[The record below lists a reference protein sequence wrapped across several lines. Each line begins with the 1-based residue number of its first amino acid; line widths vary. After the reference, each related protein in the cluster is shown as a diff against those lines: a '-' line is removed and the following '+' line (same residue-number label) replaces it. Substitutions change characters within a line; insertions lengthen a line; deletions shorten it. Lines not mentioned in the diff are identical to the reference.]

1 MAAVHIYE
9 IQVSEFFKEQKTEL
23 SWVPNY
29 VISQLIQLFKRT
41 DDPFQE
47 EDFRLQKKLTWHG
60 YMASDIG

>member
-41 DDPFQE
+41 DEPFQ
-47 EDFRLQKKLTWHG
+47 EDFRLQKLSWHG
-60 YMASDIG
+60 YMASDMG